1 MLGIGKNIYYIL
13 IMFKLMKSEVIVIIN
28 VLVEFK
34 DYVCVCGFI
43 VVIGWVF
50 VFGKVVGI
58 MYGLFLGFGFLG

>member
-1 MLGIGKNIYYIL
+1 MLRKDLLDCFRYVNSL
-13 IMFKLMKSEVIVIIN
+13 FVEVIVIIN